1 MLKNKTIIIGVTGG
15 IAAYKSADLVSKLVQ
30 LGAKVWVVETKEAAK
45 LVTPLTFRTL
55 SGNPVIT
62 DLFSEELADIPVP
75 HISITEKADLI
86 IIAPATANIIGKI
99 AQGIA
104 DDPLST
110 MMISSKAPKLIA
122 PAMNNNMWDN
132 PIVRENIAK
141 LRSLGHQIIGPEVG
155 WLACGSTGSG
165 RMVEVPDIISKT
177 VEILEAS
184 NDLAGVRILVTAG
197 GTREAIDPVRF
208 IGNRS
213 SGKMGYAV
221 ARAAADRGA
230 QVTLIT
236 TPTQIDK
243 PSGCKMIVVE
253 TAAQMKQAV
262 MIEAKRSDVVIMAA
276 AVADYK
282 PLKSRGS
289 KIKKKERDSKLKI
302 ELERT
307 DDILGE
313 LGKKKGNKIL
323 MGFSLETDDLVNNA
337 KKKLKDKNLDLIVA
351 NGPEAFDGDKSTV
364 LLIQGDGKIE
374 KLGKVNKSFTANK
387 MLDLIG
393 GKLHNRKSGENLP
406 QISGGS
412 TASRKFISPLSAGA

>member
-1 MLKNKTIIIGVTGG
+1 MLKNKTIIVGVTGG

-30 LGAKVWVVETKEAAK
+30 LGADVWVVETKEAAK

-55 SGNPVIT
+55 SGNPVII

-122 PAMNNNMWDN
+122 PAMNDNMWDN
-132 PIVRENIAK
+132 PIVQENIAK

-155 WLACGSTGSG
+155 RLACGSTGAG
-165 RMVEVPDIISKT
+165 RMTDVPDIISKAAL
-177 VEILEAS
+177 ILEAS
-184 NDLAGVRILVTAG
+184 KDLAGVRVLITAG
-197 GTREAIDPVRF
+197 GTKEAIDPVRF

-213 SGKMGYAV
+213 SGKMGYAA

-236 TPTQIDK
+236 TPTQLDK
-243 PSGCKMIVVE
+243 PSGCKMIEVE

-282 PLKSRGS
+282 PLKAQGS
-289 KIKKKERDSKLKI
+289 KIKKNVRASKLNI
-302 ELERT
+302 ELKRT

-313 LGKKKGNKIL
+313 LGKKKGNKVLI
-323 MGFSLETDDLVNNA
+323 GFSLETDDLIDNA
-337 KKKLKDKNLDLIVA
+337 KKKLKDKNLDFIVA
-351 NGPEAFDGDKSTV
+351 NGPDAFDGDSSKACFIYADGRMEKTGLASKNDIAMKIINYAAKILKPRKKGTFPV
-364 LLIQGDGKIE
+364 LL
-374 KLGKVNKSFTANK
+374 SA
-387 MLDLIG
+387 
-393 GKLHNRKSGENLP
+393 
-406 QISGGS
+406 
-412 TASRKFISPLSAGA
+412 ASSARG

>member
-1 MLKNKTIIIGVTGG
+1 MTLKNKTVIIGVTGG

-30 LGAKVWVVETKEAAK
+30 LGADVWVVETKEAAK

-62 DLFSEELADIPVP
+62 DLFSEELSDIPVP
-75 HISITEKADLI
+75 HISITEKADLM
-86 IIAPATANIIGKI
+86 IIAPATANIIGKV

-110 MMISSKAPKLIA
+110 MMISSKSPKLIA
-122 PAMNNNMWDN
+122 PAMNNNMWEN
-132 PIVRENIAK
+132 PVLQENISK
-141 LRSLGHQIIGPEVG
+141 LRALGHKIIGPEVG

-165 RMVEVPDIISKT
+165 RMVEVADIISKA

-184 NDLAGVRILVTAG
+184 KDLVGVRILVTAG
-197 GTREAIDPVRF
+197 GTKEAIDPVRF

-236 TPTQIDK
+236 TPTQLDK

-262 MIEAKRSDVVIMAA
+262 MIEAKRSDAIIMAA
-276 AVADYK
+276 AVADYT
-282 PLKSRGS
+282 PLKSQGS
-289 KIKKKERDSKLKI
+289 KIKKKDRGLKLKI
-302 ELERT
+302 ELKRT
-307 DDILGE
+307 DDILNE

-323 MGFSLETDDLVNNA
+323 IGFSLETDDLVDNA
-337 KKKLKDKNLDLIVA
+337 KKKLKDKNLDLIIA
-351 NGPEAFDGDKSTV
+351 NGIEAFDGDDSKAV
-364 LLIQGDGKIE
+364 LIYIDGKTE
-374 KLGKVNKSFTANK
+374 KTGPMSKNGIAVRIMDFISTKAK
-387 MLDLIG
+387 P
-393 GKLHNRKSGENLP
+393 RKKENLP
-406 QISGGS
+406 VLLNM
-412 TASRKFISPLSAGA
+412 ASKVSC